1 MNGSGSFQRSAIQS
15 SSINATVKTNE
26 EGVSVRHL
34 CAIGGLVMLLTGGE
48 AALAQAVPDLKGTWI
63 PAKGAHLLDG
73 PTRHQQSGTVP
84 VPGDDTLRTHTSK
97 FVFRFE
103 RQEGR
108 TFSGVLSSAK
118 VSEKV
123 IGALSVDGK
132 RFVMT
137 DEDGRFDGIVVDNDT
152 LDYCY
157 AHITP
162 TDRAVA
168 CGLLIREK

>member
-1 MNGSGSFQRSAIQS
+1 M
-15 SSINATVKTNE
+15 
-26 EGVSVRHL
+26 
-34 CAIGGLVMLLTGGE
+34 
-48 AALAQAVPDLKGTWI
+48 AQEVPDLKGTWI
-63 PAKGAHLLDG
+63 PAKGAHIVDG
-73 PTRHQQSGTVP
+73 PTRHQQSGTAA
-84 VPGDDTLRTHTSK
+84 VPGEDALRTHTSK

-108 TFSGVLSSAK
+108 IFWGVLSSGK
-118 VSEKV
+118 VSEKL
-123 IGALSVDGK
+123 IGAISVDGK

-137 DEDGRFDGIVVDNDT
+137 DEDGTFDGTVVDADT

-157 AHITP
+157 VHVRP

>member
-1 MNGSGSFQRSAIQS
+1 MTGSVGAPPSPIQS
-15 SSINATVKTNE
+15 FPIDVTLKAKE

-34 CAIGGLVMLLTGGE
+34 GAIGGLVILLTGGQ
-48 AALAQAVPDLKGTWI
+48 AAMAQEVPDLKGTWI
-63 PAKGAHLLDG
+63 PAKGAHLVEG
-73 PTRHQQSGTVP
+73 PTKHQQSGTVP

-108 TFSGVLSSAK
+108 TFWGVLSSAK
-118 VSEKV
+118 VSEKF
-123 IGALSVDGK
+123 IGVLSVDGK
-132 RFVMT
+132 RFIMT
-137 DEDGRFDGIVVDNDT
+137 DEDGRFDGFVVDNDT

-162 TDRAVA
+162 TD
-168 CGLLIREK
+168 

>member
-1 MNGSGSFQRSAIQS
+1 M
-15 SSINATVKTNE
+15 
-26 EGVSVRHL
+26 
-34 CAIGGLVMLLTGGE
+34 
-48 AALAQAVPDLKGTWI
+48 AQEVPDLKGTWI
-63 PAKGAHLLDG
+63 PDKGAHLVEG
-73 PTRHQQSGTVP
+73 PTLHQQSGTVA

-97 FVFRFE
+97 FIFHFN

-108 TFSGVLSSAK
+108 TFWGVLSSAK

-123 IGALSVDGK
+123 IGAISADGK
-132 RFVMT
+132 RFVMA
-137 DEDGRFDGIVVDNDT
+137 DEDGRFDGTIVDPNT

-162 TDRAVA
+162 TNRAVA

>member
-1 MNGSGSFQRSAIQS
+1 MQS
-15 SSINATVKTNE
+15 SPIDATLEAKA

-34 CAIGGLVMLLTGGE
+34 GAIGGLVMLFLLTGGE
-48 AALAQAVPDLKGTWI
+48 AAMAQQVPDLKGTWI
-63 PAKGAHLLDG
+63 PAKGAHLVEG
-73 PTRHQQSGTVP
+73 PTKHQQSGTVP
-84 VPGDDTLRTHTSK
+84 VPGDETLRTHTSK

-108 TFSGVLSSAK
+108 TFWGVLSSAK

-123 IGALSVDGK
+123 IGAISADGK

-137 DEDGRFDGIVVDNDT
+137 DDDGRFDGIVVDNDT

-157 AHITP
+157 AHITA

-168 CGLLIREK
+168 CGLLIREN